1 MGIVMIQESC
11 QRHRMSPDGR
21 WCGKPPVRC
30 IAWDCQFYQHITT
43 KRKENIMNLN
53 EFAKKITL
61 KEGKKKSVSIA
72 QVKEI
77 IRIIFTELAGMD
89 EAEALAAVRR
99 YRGKKK

>member
-1 MGIVMIQESC
+1 
-11 QRHRMSPDGR
+11 
-21 WCGKPPVRC
+21 
-30 IAWDCQFYQHITT
+30 
-43 KRKENIMNLN
+43 MNLN

-61 KEGKKKSVSIA
+61 KEGLKKSMSIA

-89 EAEALAAVRR
+89 EANALAAVRR